1 MQDLGSAQ
9 RVSFSGSRLY
19 LGLLLLRGYL
29 LMIPTIG
36 LNRFWLNTRKR
47 RFYWSN
53 TEIDGDTLEYTGDAG
68 QLLTGFL
75 MALVVFVPVY
85 GLFFYLS
92 TQSSEVIIIGYG
104 AVALAVWFLHGY
116 ATYRARDFRLSRTLW
131 RGIRFDQTGNAWN
144 YALRRFAWSLLNVV
158 TLGLAY
164 PFMAANL
171 WSYRYR
177 HTWFGDRPFAF
188 AGSWRQLLLPYYPAW
203 LVAAG
208 LALTGLVMASE
219 SGLLDDPFGV
229 DVSVYLWLGM
239 LALGILV
246 VSSFYRALETSC
258 FFSAVTLGDA
268 RLSMRLSP
276 WRLIGQYCLFAVA
289 LVVVYVLLAL
299 GGLLVMGVVA
309 APAFAG
315 GEFDFGLLLRAMQSS
330 VVTLLAVI
338 TGYLLIFG
346 AFVFVSELIL
356 GYGFW
361 RLVVTSAEISG
372 ISSLDTV
379 RARAE
384 DKALAGEGLADA
396 LNVGGY

>member
-1 MQDLGSAQ
+1 MPHLETAHK
-9 RVSFSGSRLY
+9 VSFSGSRLY
-19 LGLLLLRGYL
+19 LGWLLLRGYL
-29 LMIPTIG
+29 MMIPTIG
-36 LNRFWLNTRKR
+36 LNRFWLTTRKR

-75 MALVVFVPVY
+75 MALVIFIPLY

-92 TQSSEVIIIGYG
+92 TQSSQVIIIGYG
-104 AVALAVWFLHGY
+104 SVALLVWFLHGY

-131 RGIRFDQTGNAWN
+131 RGIRFDQTGNAWA
-144 YALRRFAWSLLNVV
+144 YALRRFAWSLLNVG

-171 WSYRYR
+171 WAYRYR
-177 HTWFGDRPFAF
+177 HTWYGDRPFAF
-188 AGSWRQLLLPYYPAW
+188 SGSWRQLLAPYYPAW
-203 LVAAG
+203 LVCAG
-208 LALTGLVMASE
+208 LAVTGLVFANE
-219 SGLLDDPFGV
+219 GGVLDDPFAA
-229 DVSVYLWLGM
+229 DITVYPWLFA
-239 LALGILV
+239 LALVILV
-246 VSSFYRALETSC
+246 VSSFYRAVEMSRM
-258 FFSAVTLGDA
+258 FSAVSLGGA
-268 RLSMRLSP
+268 RLTLRLSP
-276 WRLIGQYCLFAVA
+276 LRLIGQYVLFAVG
-289 LVVVYVLLAL
+289 LLAVYL
-299 GGLLVMGVVA
+299 LLAMGGLLVMGLVA

-315 GEFDFGLLLRAMQSS
+315 GEFDPALLLRAMQSS
-330 VVTLLAVI
+330 VVTLLAVV

-346 AFVFVSELIL
+346 AFVFVHELIL

-361 RLVVTSAEISG
+361 KLVVTSAAISG
-372 ISSLDTV
+372 VETLDGV